1 MSAEKVNR
9 FWASLLTIHSLL
21 GGTILL
27 IIEPWLMMG
36 HLWLVNIEKYG
47 YALFWWTRLI
57 KPLFLFVLQ
66 AQNFRNRLSL
76 LGGPDMC
83 IFRIYFLR

>member
-1 MSAEKVNR
+1 MCFIELCKSVRLTEEATQFSELTIFSSLGIKRMSAEKVNR

-47 YALFWWTRLI
+47 YALF
-57 KPLFLFVLQ
+57 
-66 AQNFRNRLSL
+66 
-76 LGGPDMC
+76 
-83 IFRIYFLR
+83 